1 MLDHMTRRW
10 FLVHARLDSDG
21 LLEGALAG
29 VATLEDEEGEE
40 DQAEERVAAVEVV
53 GECGVVEADRGVDLW
68 WGRWERVGSR
78 PVGQTDDRSR
88 TTGLA
93 CER

>member
-1 MLDHMTRRW
+1 M
-10 FLVHARLDSDG
+10 LVHARLDSDG

-53 GECGVVEADRGVDLW
+53 GEWLELRRLPPIMGF
-68 WGRWERVGSR
+68 VGSG
-78 PVGQTDDRSR
+78 P
-88 TTGLA
+88 GLVIILA
-93 CER
+93 